1 MSRRSPKFLGFLRRF
16 AGATGGNVA
25 IMFAIVLVPLV
36 FFVGAAIDYSRA
48 NMARSSMQGALD
60 STALMLFK
68 DLLAGIISPSDVSTK
83 AQAYF
88 TALYT
93 NKEARGVT
101 VSASFTADN
110 NGTGPTVQVNGTGS
124 IATDFM
130 AVAGFPVMNFSASS
144 TAILGTNKVSA
155 ALVFDTKGH
164 AAGSSKASPAAAVL
178 ARRK

>member
-36 FFVGAAIDYSRA
+36 SLVGAAIDYSRA

-83 AQAYF
+83 AKAYF

-144 TAILGTNKVSA
+144 TAILGTNKLSA
-155 ALVFDTKGH
+155 TLVFDNEGR
-164 AAGSSKASPAAAVL
+164 AAGSKGSPAAAVFG
-178 ARRK
+178 RQK